1 MTNKDLLYSTWNS
14 AQCYVAAWIGGWFGQ
29 NDRCIRKAES
39 LRCLPETITALLMA
53 MPQHKIKKVKEKTKQ
68 NTCPGPN
75 LLMDILIGPN
85 FKDFLAWTKYLIDVL
100 EKMKCAMRS

>member
-1 MTNKDLLYSTWNS
+1 MEAGLVRMIDV
-14 AQCYVAAWIGGWFGQ
+14 YV
-29 NDRCIRKAES
+29 RLS
-39 LRCLPETITALLMA
+39 LFRCLPETITALLMA
-53 MPQHKIKKVKEKTKQ
+53 MPQHKIKKVKGKTKQ